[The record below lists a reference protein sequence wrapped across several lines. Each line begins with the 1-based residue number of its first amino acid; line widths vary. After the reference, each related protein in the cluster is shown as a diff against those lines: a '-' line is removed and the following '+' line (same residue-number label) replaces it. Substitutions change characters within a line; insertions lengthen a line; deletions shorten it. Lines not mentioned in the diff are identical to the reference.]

1 MSFEEAKKTG
11 ALAFFGEKYG
21 DEVRVVN
28 IGNGFSVELCGG
40 THVKS
45 TSAIGLMKVTSETG
59 VSAGVRR
66 VEAVTGDG
74 ALLLLEE
81 LETQYA
87 AICAELMV
95 EDQIRKEGVKAF
107 EMIEFLEMEISL
119 ISKILNCNNDQI
131 LKKIIQI
138 KEENQDLK
146 TQIDK
151 NTQDFKEYSSLQES
165 VESLLEINTE
175 LKKQIKS
182 IQSKDIGVLIE
193 ESIKKSI
200 TVEGL
205 NLVLDTFDE
214 VDSKSLREI
223 ADSIR
228 TRISDSVVALI
239 SVSSEKAPVIVACS
253 KEVEIDAREVMKHL
267 INQLGGSGGG
277 RQDFAQGGIE
287 NTENLDIALSSVA
300 DLIVSLNKQ

>member
-1 MSFEEAKKTG
+1 M
-11 ALAFFGEKYG
+11 
-21 DEVRVVN
+21 
-28 IGNGFSVELCGG
+28 
-40 THVKS
+40 
-45 TSAIGLMKVTSETG
+45 
-59 VSAGVRR
+59 
-66 VEAVTGDG
+66 EAVTGDG

-95 EDQIRKEGVKAF
+95 EDTIRKEGVKAF
-107 EMIEFLEMEISL
+107 EMIEFLKMEISL

-223 ADSIR
+223 ADRIR

-277 RQDFAQGGIE
+277 CLLYTSPSPRD
-287 NTENLDIALSSVA
+287 
-300 DLIVSLNKQ
+300 

>member
-1 MSFEEAKKTG
+1 MCIR
-11 ALAFFGEKYG
+11 
-21 DEVRVVN
+21 DR
-28 IGNGFSVELCGG
+28 
-40 THVKS
+40 
-45 TSAIGLMKVTSETG
+45 
-59 VSAGVRR
+59 
-66 VEAVTGDG
+66 
-74 ALLLLEE
+74 

-95 EDQIRKEGVKAF
+95 EDLIRKEGVKAF

-119 ISKILNCNNDQI
+119 ISKILNCHNDQI

-151 NTQDFKEYSSLQES
+151 NTHDFKVYSTLQES

-223 ADSIR
+223 ADRIR